1 MLASHDYYWQLAP
14 TKMVG
19 QYFHHFGQFGTWCTM
34 GQALL
39 HYESHFADMMIFAH
53 KSCKRPAKSRI
64 LLNVTDKNF
73 KKKILVI

>member
-1 MLASHDYYWQLAP
+1 MQLLLAR

-39 HYESHFADMMIFAH
+39 HYESHFGDMIIFAH
-53 KSCKRPAKSRI
+53 KSCKRPAISRDP
-64 LLNVTDKNF
+64 LNVIAENF
-73 KKKILVI
+73 R